1 VTKLL
6 PKQTRKAHLK
16 TLWKV
21 LEHATPS
28 LKSCIH

>member
-1 VTKLL
+1 MTKSLR
-6 PKQTRKAHLK
+6 KQTRKSHLK